1 MKVVG
6 TAGHVD
12 HGKSALVKA
21 LTGIDP
27 DRLVEEQKREMTI
40 DLGFAWLD
48 LPSGEQVGIVDVPG
62 HRDFVENMLAGV
74 GGIDAVIFVIAAD
87 EGVMPQTKEH
97 LAILDLLKVPAG
109 VVALTKSDLVEAEW
123 LGMMKDDI
131 RKFLTPS
138 ILKGAPI
145 IPVSSKT
152 GEGIDELKRQLG
164 NILNL
169 VKPRLNNSHPRLPI
183 DRIFTIT
190 GFGTVVTGTL
200 LDGFLKVG
208 EEVEV
213 APQGLRGRIR
223 GLQTYKKK
231 VIQAGPGSRVAVN
244 LSGLDV
250 AQIKRGNV
258 LIEPGQY
265 QPTTFFDAKVE
276 AIHDSS
282 RPLKHG
288 EVLKI
293 FKGQLRSWHTSVC
306 SRWMNCRRGRL
317 AGHNSRQNP
326 PS

>member
-1 MKVVG
+1 
-6 TAGHVD
+6 
-12 HGKSALVKA
+12 
-21 LTGIDP
+21 
-27 DRLVEEQKREMTI
+27 
-40 DLGFAWLD
+40 
-48 LPSGEQVGIVDVPG
+48 
-62 HRDFVENMLAGV
+62 
-74 GGIDAVIFVIAAD
+74 
-87 EGVMPQTKEH
+87 MPQTKEH

-293 FKGQLRSWHTSVC
+293 FQGTTEVMAHIRLLKVDELQAGETGWAQFETKSPLLI
-306 SRWMNCRRGRL
+306 L
-317 AGHNSRQNP
+317 AGDKFIIRRPSPAETIGGGAILNPHPSHRYHRKDSAILELMESYDTKDTEGIIAKILERKSNSPKQNF
-326 PS
+326 